1 MQEVKKAELLP
12 HDVRLLAKKGYT
24 MGDALASGSFACVCK
39 ATFNGRPAACKVID
53 LEKTTDDYRLKF
65 LPRELYTMKK
75 LHHPFVIEVLDI
87 FVVGNRV
94 LVFMEFAD
102 GGDMIDLLQKS
113 KSALTE
119 EKVRFYYR
127 QFGDALRYMHK
138 SGFAHRDIKCEN
150 ILMNHDRTVA
160 KLTDFGFTRS
170 CIEHG
175 TGQKML
181 SDTYCGSASYLA
193 PEVVKGEP
201 YNPLIRQVTG
211 VMKECAIP
219 TLSSLLTSDV
229 WSMGIVMYVL
239 LHNRKP
245 FAESDRKK
253 LLARQMAQDI
263 KFTKPKLSA
272 DCKELIKCQLIPEPD
287 KRYTMEMVL
296 AHKWFGDAAI
306 PPPEQAP
313 LPISAAPVAAA
324 AETPVKVLEE
334 AAKQPEE
341 AVTPAAV
348 PAPVEE
354 PKTEEPKKEEGEAA

>member
-1 MQEVKKAELLP
+1 
-12 HDVRLLAKKGYT
+12 
-24 MGDALASGSFACVCK
+24 
-39 ATFNGRPAACKVID
+39 
-53 LEKTTDDYRLKF
+53 
-65 LPRELYTMKK
+65 
-75 LHHPFVIEVLDI
+75 
-87 FVVGNRV
+87 
-94 LVFMEFAD
+94 
-102 GGDMIDLLQKS
+102 MIDLLQKS

-211 VMKECAIP
+211 VIKECAIP